1 MSKKVENLVREIQ
14 INENLNSMRQV
25 FERYPYLGELYYKEL
40 QGENVDLT
48 EFKKELKEKK
58 NLLLG

>member
-1 MSKKVENLVREIQ
+1 
-14 INENLNSMRQV
+14 V
-25 FERYPYLGELYYKEL
+25 FELYPYLGELYYKEL

-48 EFKKELKEKK
+48 EFNKQIKEKK

>member
-1 MSKKVENLVREIQ
+1 
-14 INENLNSMRQV
+14 MRQV

-40 QGENVDLT
+40 QGEEVDLT
-48 EFKKELKEKK
+48 EFNKQLKEKK